1 MTLWPRERAS
11 RAIYL
16 PKPLEAAVM
25 NQTGVCDVM
34 IAGEMVQYET
44 RVEEDYSRL
53 KKSSSLECD
62 AIEDILM
69 ITWLFI

>member
-1 MTLWPRERAS
+1 
-11 RAIYL
+11 
-16 PKPLEAAVM
+16 
-25 NQTGVCDVM
+25 M